1 MRLTCFHNWFGLLA
15 MCVILAG
22 CQRQRTFAP
31 TYAVRGSVTLDK
43 KPLAEGKIAFIS
55 PESGD
60 LQDLSIKDGKYQG
73 QVRAGTRRVEIRA
86 YRPRQGPKKP
96 LEPPPHNYLP
106 ERYNAETTLS
116 ANVSAEGPNTFDFD
130 LGSR

>member
-60 LQDLSIKDGKYQG
+60 LQDLSIKDGRYDG

-86 YRPRQGPKKP
+86 YRPRKGQKSRS
-96 LEPPPHNYLP
+96 N
-106 ERYNAETTLS
+106 RRRTTICLS
-116 ANVSAEGPNTFDFD
+116 ATTRKP
-130 LGSR
+130 R